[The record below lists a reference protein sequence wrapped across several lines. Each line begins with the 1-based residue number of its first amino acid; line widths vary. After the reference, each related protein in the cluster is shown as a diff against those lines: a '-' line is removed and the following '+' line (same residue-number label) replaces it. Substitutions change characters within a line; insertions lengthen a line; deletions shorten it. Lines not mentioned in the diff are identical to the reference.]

1 MRRTRALFDPA
12 DASAPPPLLPTQ
24 WGHHTTR
31 SKFGD
36 ELPSKRYDG
45 QYCERGANARSLRR
59 RQLQLQLVEDP
70 SGNPGKE
77 PKTASGAA
85 SAAWSAA

>member
-1 MRRTRALFDPA
+1 MFDPA

-24 WGHHTTR
+24 CRHHTTR

-36 ELPSKRYDG
+36 ELPSTRYDG

-59 RQLQLQLVEDP
+59 RQLQLIEDP

-77 PKTASGAA
+77 PETASDAA
-85 SAAWSAA
+85 SAAWSAARR

>member
-1 MRRTRALFDPA
+1 MFDPA

-59 RQLQLQLVEDP
+59 RQLIEDP